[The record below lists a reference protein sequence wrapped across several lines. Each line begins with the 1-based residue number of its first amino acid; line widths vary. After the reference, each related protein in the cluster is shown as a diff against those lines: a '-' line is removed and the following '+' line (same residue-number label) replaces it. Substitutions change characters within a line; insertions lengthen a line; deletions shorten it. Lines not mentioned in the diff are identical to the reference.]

1 MTDFAAS
8 SYAVFF
14 REMLLLKIKVLRFGY
29 VFYSVS
35 SPVIY
40 MLAFGLGLGSRIDVG
55 GAGYGAFLI
64 QGIVCMSSM
73 TNSYN
78 LIATSVSAG
87 RLYSGS
93 FQTLMT
99 APISPFSVM
108 AGLIASGVV
117 RGFLASFFIVAAGA
131 AVFHVFPFGILS
143 LVALLLNVTFFS
155 SIAVITG
162 TLIKDMESN
171 AVITNFVIMPMSFF
185 SGTFYPID
193 FLPEYLQKAV
203 YLFPLSH
210 TNIIMRAEY
219 IDGSV
224 LLSLVV
230 LCCLTLAS
238 FIAGAYILSRYSE

>member
-1 MTDFAAS
+1 MSDLLIG

-14 REMLLLKIKVLRFGY
+14 REMILLKSKIFRFGY
-29 VFYSVS
+29 VFYSIS

-40 MLAFGLGLGSRIDVG
+40 LLAFGLGLGSRIDVG
-55 GAGYGAFLI
+55 AGGYGAFLV

-78 LIATSVSAG
+78 LIVTSVSIG
-87 RLYSGS
+87 RLHSGS
-93 FQTLMT
+93 FQTIMT
-99 APISPFSVM
+99 SPLSSVSVM

-117 RGFLASFFIVAAGA
+117 RGFIASFFI
-131 AVFHVFPFGILS
+131 AVSGLIVLKVFPFNLFS
-143 LVALLLNVTFFS
+143 LTALFLNVAFFS

-162 TLIKDMESN
+162 LMIKDIESN

-193 FLPEYLQKAV
+193 FLPESIRGLV

-210 TNIIMRAEY
+210 TNVVMRADA
-219 IDGSV
+219 INGSV
-224 LLSLVV
+224 LFSLSVLSL
-230 LCCLTLAS
+230 LTLAS
-238 FIAGAYILSRYSE
+238 VAAGSLMLSRYSE